1 MATFKTGDL
10 VLNTKTNKAGYIA
23 PRAGHVGLINAA
35 QELVKFPD
43 GKKVIYRKYLQK
55 IKVVK

>member
-1 MATFKTGDL
+1 MAEFKTGDL

-23 PRAGHVGLINAA
+23 PRAGHVGLINKG